1 MPPQQGRH
9 LEEEG
14 GLADARVPAH
24 QGQRPAHDAAA
35 QDAPHLRPVLDS
47 LCDQFGASDPLPWLA
62 RVRLEREAGKPL
74 EAATIVCRA
83 EAALGTELAAKFA
96 ILREKEG
103 L

>member
-1 MPPQQGRH
+1 MAA
-9 LEEEG
+9 LEQEQ
-14 GLADARVPAH
+14 PA
-24 QGQRPAHDAAA
+24 PT
-35 QDAPHLRPVLDS
+35 APHLRPVLDS

-83 EAALGTELAAKFA
+83 EAKLGTELAAKFA